1 MLAAS
6 VLTGYHSASDRQ
18 PPASLQPLARYFES
32 LLRKAEQDRRAGRDS
47 AYLEG
52 ALVAEQ
58 LLDRQQDIKPLHGDL
73 HHENIM
79 LSERG
84 WIVIDPAGDRKS
96 TRLNSSH

>member
-18 PPASLQPLARYFES
+18 PTASLQPLARYFES
-32 LLRKAEQDRRAGRDS
+32 LLRKAVQDRRAGRDS

-58 LLDRQQDIKPLHGDL
+58 LLPRQQDIKPLHVDL
-73 HHENIM
+73 RPVKI
-79 LSERG
+79 LRRDPVGSY
-84 WIVIDPAGDRKS
+84 IVLTGFFAITAR
-96 TRLNSSH
+96 